1 MVSCVCNTRSYP
13 RDCQDV
19 KDNGHLT
26 SGVYRVYPACAYI
39 GLNVYC
45 DMDTDGGGWL
55 VSMFLTF
62 TANPVRDPYKTL
74 CKFHPNLFIIF

>member
-55 VSMFLTF
+55 VSMLLTF
-62 TANPVRDPYKTL
+62 NWLGLTHIPFQL
-74 CKFHPNLFIIF
+74 MLFTIQ

>member
-26 SGVYRVYPACAYI
+26 SGVYCVYPACAYI

-55 VSMFLTF
+55 VIMLLTF
-62 TANPVRDPYKTL
+62 NWLGLTHIPFQL
-74 CKFHPNLFIIF
+74 MLFTMQ